1 MTSRGIVPAACSA
14 IVLALAGLAGCSA
27 NSSSRPAARQA
38 AAAPPARNA
47 GQPTTVTV
55 LAAAST
61 SDAIHEIAGA
71 FAAWHPGL
79 AVRISTGP
87 SNSLAQQ
94 VIAGAPA
101 DIYLS
106 ANTKWA
112 DAVAEEGL
120 AEETVELL
128 TNRMVLIVPQGN
140 PAGVTEPGDLVGQSV
155 TMVALAGEN
164 VPAGIYAEQAL
175 RHLQL
180 LDQLREGRKLARGA
194 DVRLTLAYVERG
206 EAEAGIVYATD
217 ARISDRV
224 EVVAELD
231 PRSHDQVTYPVV
243 LLKTAKDMAAARK
256 FLRFLQSAEARTV
269 FERYGFSRLE
279 TRR

>member
-1 MTSRGIVPAACSA
+1 RTAGEPAS
-14 IVLALAGLAGCSA
+14 I
-27 NSSSRPAARQA
+27 
-38 AAAPPARNA
+38 
-47 GQPTTVTV
+47 TV

-61 SDAIHEIAGA
+61 TDAIHDIAEA
-71 FAAWHPGL
+71 FETSHPGV

-106 ANTKWA
+106 ANMKWA
-112 DAVAEEGL
+112 DAVAEQGL

-128 TNRMVLIVPQGN
+128 TNRMVLVVPRGN
-140 PAGVTEPGDLVGQSV
+140 PAGVKEPGDLVGPGV

-175 RHLQL
+175 RQLQL
-180 LDQLREGRKLARGA
+180 LDELREGRKLARGA
-194 DVRLTLAYVERG
+194 DVRITLAYVERG

-217 ARISDRV
+217 ARISDQV

-231 PRSHDQVTYPVV
+231 PMSHDQVTYPVV
-243 LLKTAKDMAAARK
+243 LLKAAKDKTAARQ
-256 FLRFLQSAEARTV
+256 FLRFLQSAEAQTV
-269 FERYGFSRLE
+269 FERYGFSRLG
-279 TRR
+279 TRP